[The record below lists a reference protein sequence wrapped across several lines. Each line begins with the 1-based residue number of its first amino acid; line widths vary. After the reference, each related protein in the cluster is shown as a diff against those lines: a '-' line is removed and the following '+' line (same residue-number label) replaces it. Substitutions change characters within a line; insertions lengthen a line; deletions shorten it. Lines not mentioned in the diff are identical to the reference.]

1 MIKVVEV
8 TFKKNVARPVAHYYN
23 HISRAI
29 VVAGYNMRR
38 NHGIEILDYKIKN
51 DAFYVK
57 IDIPEALCNPFNPGK
72 RLRGISNFLLNNYPV
87 IFEPLRD
94 GHQLF
99 SYLEVE

>member
-1 MIKVVEV
+1 MIKVIEV
-8 TFKKNVARPVAHYYN
+8 KFKKNVARPIAYYYGL
-23 HISRAI
+23 IARAI
-29 VVAGYNMRR
+29 VVAGYNMNK
-38 NHGIEILDYKIKN
+38 NHQIELLDYKIKT

-72 RLRGISNFLLNNYPV
+72 RLRGISNFLLKKYPK
-87 IFEPLRD
+87 IFKPLCD

>member
-1 MIKVVEV
+1 MTKTIEV
-8 TFKKNVARPVAHYYN
+8 TFKKNVARPIAQYYGL
-23 HISRAI
+23 IARAI
-29 VVAGYNMRR
+29 VVAGYNMRQ
-38 NHGIEILDYKIKN
+38 NHGIELLDYKIKN

-57 IDIPEALCNPFNPGK
+57 IDIPRALCNPFNPGK
-72 RLRGISNFLLNNYPV
+72 RLRGISNVLLRDNPK

>member
-1 MIKVVEV
+1 MIKVVEI
-8 TFKKNVARPVAHYYN
+8 TFKKNVARPIARYDD

-29 VVAGYNMRR
+29 IQAAYNMRC
-38 NHGIEILDYKIKN
+38 NHGIEVLDYKIER
-51 DAFYVK
+51 DSFYVK
-57 IDIPEALCNPFNPGK
+57 IDIPGALCNPFNPGK

-87 IFEPLRD
+87 IFKPLCD